1 MPTVPIHLPGLAR
14 QNIGL
19 YKGGADMAL
28 TINTNI
34 KNDADGYLVDADAV
48 KVAEGEML
56 NEALEKRPPVVV
68 VSELP
73 ETPDPDTL
81 YLIPEEGE

>member
-1 MPTVPIHLPGLAR
+1 
-14 QNIGL
+14 
-19 YKGGADMAL
+19 MAL

-48 KVAEGEML
+48 KVAEDEML

-73 ETPDPDTL
+73 ETPDPDTI